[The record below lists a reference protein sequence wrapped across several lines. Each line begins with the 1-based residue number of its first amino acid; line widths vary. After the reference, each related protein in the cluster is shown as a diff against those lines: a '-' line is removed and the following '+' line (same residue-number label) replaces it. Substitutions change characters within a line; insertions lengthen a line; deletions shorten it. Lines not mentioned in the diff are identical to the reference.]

1 MKIIIFDDDPTGSQ
15 TVYGCPL
22 LLNWDEKTLE
32 KAFTKSSP
40 LLFILTN
47 TRSLSSV
54 LAVNKT
60 REICSSL
67 KKFFLRQGYSKD
79 DYFYISRGD
88 STLRGHGVLEPAI
101 LAEELGPFD
110 ATFHIPAFL
119 EGGRTTEKGIHYLNG
134 IPVHTTDFGRDNVFG
149 FSTSNL
155 AKWIEEKSF
164 GKIKAENIM
173 HVEIKQLD
181 MAFNSEDGFKSLLI
195 FLSNLEN
202 NISVVVDAKLPHHLE
217 IFAKAIKVISKEKR
231 FLFRTAA
238 SFINFLSELPS
249 NPKDTAELISLKTKN
264 NNSKYK
270 PGLITVGSHVKL
282 ATEQL
287 EVLLK
292 DNSCEGLEIP
302 VSKLANIFDL
312 KNYQEEILDLEEN
325 LLSKIDGILDTK
337 KVPVLYTSREEM
349 KFSSCT
355 KRMNF
360 GLKLAEFMAILVGKI
375 NNKFGYIISKGGITT
390 QILLQKGLN
399 FNQVDLKGQ
408 ILPGL
413 SIVKSNSEQ
422 NDLPVVTFPGNLG
435 NEKTL
440 LESFRLMELD
450 SELMKDSR

>member
-22 LLNWDEKTLE
+22 LLNWDEQTLE

-40 LLFILTN
+40 LIFILAN

-54 LAVNKT
+54 LAVKKT
-60 REICSSL
+60 REICSSI

-101 LAEELGPFD
+101 LAEELGPFH

-119 EGGRTTEKGIHYLNG
+119 EGGRTTENGIHYLNG
-134 IPVHTTDFGRDNVFG
+134 IPVHKTDFGRDNIFG
-149 FSTSNL
+149 FSTSDL

-164 GKIKAENIM
+164 GKIQAENIL

-181 MAFNSEDGFKSLLI
+181 MAFNNEDGFKSLLS
-195 FLSNLEN
+195 FLSQLEN

-217 IFAKAIKVISKEKR
+217 TLARAIKVVSKEKR

-238 SFINFLSELPS
+238 SFINSLSELPP
-249 NPKDTAELISLKTKN
+249 NPKDTADLVSLKSKN
-264 NNSKYK
+264 NQFEYK
-270 PGLITVGSHVKL
+270 PGLIMVGSHVKL
-282 ATEQL
+282 ATDQL

-292 DNSCEGLEIP
+292 DKSCIGLEIP
-302 VSKLANIFDL
+302 VSKLAYVFTLEDC
-312 KNYQEEILDLEEN
+312 QQAILELEGI
-325 LLSKIDGILDTK
+325 LLSKIDDILDMK
-337 KVPVLYTSREEM
+337 KVPVLYTTREEM
-349 KFSSCT
+349 KFSSYS

-360 GLKLAEFMAILVGKI
+360 GLELAEFMAILVRKI
-375 NNKFGYIISKGGITT
+375 TNKLGYIISKGGITT
-390 QILLQKGLN
+390 QLLLQKGLN
-399 FNQVDLKGQ
+399 FKQVDLKGQ

-413 SIVKSNSEQ
+413 SIVTSNSDQ
-422 NDLPVVTFPGNLG
+422 YDLPVVTFPGNLG

-440 LESFRLMELD
+440 LESFRLME
-450 SELMKDSR
+450 SNS

>member
-22 LLNWDEKTLE
+22 LLNWDEKTL
-32 KAFTKSSP
+32 KQAFTKSSS
-40 LLFILTN
+40 LIFILAN

-54 LAVNKT
+54 LAVKKT
-60 REICSSL
+60 REICSSI

-88 STLRGHGVLEPAI
+88 STLRGHGVLEPEI
-101 LAEELGPFD
+101 LAEELGPFH

-119 EGGRTTEKGIHYLNG
+119 EGGRTTENGIHYLNG
-134 IPVHTTDFGRDNVFG
+134 IPVHTTDFGNDNIFG
-149 FSTSNL
+149 FSTSDL

-164 GKIKAENIM
+164 GKIQAKNIL

-181 MAFNSEDGFKSLLI
+181 MAFNNEDDFKSLLS
-195 FLSNLEN
+195 FLSQLEN

-217 IFAKAIKVISKEKR
+217 TLARAIKVVSKEKR

-238 SFINFLSELPS
+238 SFINSLSGLPP
-249 NPKDTAELISLKTKN
+249 NPQDTADLVSLKSKN
-264 NNSKYK
+264 NDFKDKS
-270 PGLITVGSHVKL
+270 GLIMVGSYVKL
-282 ATEQL
+282 ATDQL

-302 VSKLANIFDL
+302 VSILADIFTLGDC
-312 KNYQEEILDLEEN
+312 QQAILDLEDI
-325 LLSKIDGILDTK
+325 LLSKIDDILNIK

-349 KFSSCT
+349 KFSSDS

-360 GLKLAEFMAILVGKI
+360 GLELAEFMAILVGKI
-375 NNKFGYIISKGGITT
+375 TNKLGYIISKGGITT

-399 FNQVDLKGQ
+399 YNQVDLKGQ

-413 SIVKSNSEQ
+413 SIVTSNSNQ
-422 NDLPVVTFPGNLG
+422 YDLPVVTFPGNLG

-440 LESFRLMELD
+440 LESFRLME
-450 SELMKDSR
+450 SNS

>member
-22 LLNWDEKTLE
+22 LLNWDEQTLE
-32 KAFTKSSP
+32 KAFAKTSP
-40 LLFILTN
+40 LIFILAN

-54 LAVNKT
+54 LAVKKT

-67 KKFFLRQGYSKD
+67 KKFFLREGYSKD

-88 STLRGHGVLEPAI
+88 STLRGHGVLEPEI
-101 LAEELGPFD
+101 LAEELGPFH

-119 EGGRTTEKGIHYLNG
+119 EGGRTTENGIHYLNG
-134 IPVHTTDFGRDNVFG
+134 IPVHKTDFGRDDIFG
-149 FSTSNL
+149 FSTSDL

-164 GKIKAENIM
+164 GKIQAENIL
-173 HVEIKQLD
+173 HIEIKELD
-181 MAFNSEDGFKSLLI
+181 MAFNNEDDFKSLLS
-195 FLSNLEN
+195 FLSQLEN

-217 IFAKAIKVISKEKR
+217 TLARAIKIVSKEKR

-238 SFINFLSELPS
+238 SFINSLSELPP
-249 NPKDTAELISLKTKN
+249 NPKNTVDLVSLKSKN
-264 NNSKYK
+264 NQFEYK
-270 PGLITVGSHVKL
+270 PGLIIVGSHVQL
-282 ATEQL
+282 ATDQL
-287 EVLLK
+287 EVLMK

-302 VSKLANIFDL
+302 VSKLTDIFASEDC
-312 KNYQEEILDLEEN
+312 QEEIIKLEKI
-325 LLSKIDGILDTK
+325 LLSKIDDILDVK
-337 KVPVLYTSREEM
+337 KVPVLYTSREEI
-349 KFSSCT
+349 KFSSCS

-360 GLKLAEFMAILVGKI
+360 GLELAEFIAILVRKI

-413 SIVKSNSEQ
+413 SIVTNSSKQ
-422 NDLPVVTFPGNLG
+422 YDLPVVTFPGNLG

-440 LESFRLMELD
+440 LESFRLME
-450 SELMKDSR
+450 SNS